1 MKSILLPVPHVQQRQ
16 DGECIVACAAMILN
30 YLGTEV
36 RYEKLLRLLRTDWF
50 GTPAS
55 RLRELETLGIVVIY
69 KQGTLQELHDHLSQ
83 ERPCIALVQTLELPY
98 WQNEP
103 NDHAVTVVGFDDQF
117 VYINDPSFSDA
128 PKKVSLG
135 DFDLAW
141 LERDEYYA
149 AFKKRS

>member
-1 MKSILLPVPHVQQRQ
+1 MKSILLPVPHMRQRQ
-16 DGECIVACAAMILN
+16 DGECIVACAVMILN
-30 YLGTEV
+30 YLGIEV
-36 RYEKLLRLLRTDWF
+36 QYEKLLRLLRTDWF

-69 KQGTLQELHDHLSQ
+69 KQGTLQELHDHLLQ
-83 ERPCIALVQTLELPY
+83 GRPCIALVQTLELPY
-98 WQNEP
+98 WHNEP
-103 NDHAVTVVGFDDQF
+103 NDHAVTVVGLDDEF

-128 PKKVSLG
+128 PKKVSHG

-149 AFKKRS
+149 AFKKRG